1 MEVATKDTDEGIKK
15 LARFGMFAKG
25 AVYVLLGGLTTLAA
39 FNMGGQKAGK
49 SESLKF
55 LYEQPF
61 GKILL
66 GLLAIGLLG
75 YVIWKFV
82 QAFRD
87 PENKGDDKKA
97 IATRIGYGFSGLFY
111 GFLAFE
117 AIKILVQGGSSGGGG
132 GKRQELVGQL
142 LSQPFGQILVG
153 IIAVAIIGKAI
164 FQLYRAYSGSF
175 AKEVDKSNL
184 DHKVKETVR
193 KAGVA
198 GFTARGVVAGII
210 GYLFLKAAIQSN
222 PNQAQ
227 GTEGAFEFLQSS
239 PYGPYLLAA
248 VAIGLVCYGVFMF
261 IKARYK
267 VMPSNI

>member
-49 SESLKF
+49 SDALKF

-66 GLLAIGLLG
+66 GLLAIGLIG
-75 YVIWKFV
+75 YVIWRFV

-97 IATRIGYGFSGLFY
+97 IAARIGYGFSGLFY

-117 AIKILVQGGSSGGGG
+117 AVQILMQGGSSGGGG

-153 IIAVAIIGKAI
+153 IIAVVILGKAI
-164 FQLYRAYSGSF
+164 FQFYRAYSGSF
-175 AKEVDKSNL
+175 AKRVKETDL
-184 DHKVKETVR
+184 DHKVKETLQKV
-193 KAGVA
+193 GVA
-198 GFTARGVVAGII
+198 GYTARGVVAGII
-210 GYLFLKAAIQSN
+210 GFLFLKAAIQSD

-227 GTEGAFEFLQSS
+227 GTEGAFSFLQSS
-239 PYGPYLLAA
+239 SYGPYLLAI

-261 IKARYK
+261 VKARYR
-267 VMPSNI
+267 VLPSTI